1 MTWPWSKILPKQKYV
16 IQKETGLGET
26 TVVELD
32 SLKEAPAAYAAL
44 DARLWQTNAKIVEA
58 REFIQTIKDPNYR
71 YLFTGFLD
79 ELMGISSQAESIA
92 KKAKVEAPPNF
103 DEWMAKRQ
111 SHVQEVPKK

>member
-1 MTWPWSKILPKQKYV
+1 MKYV

-32 SLKEAPAAYAAL
+32 TLEKHIIEEAYQRL

-58 REFIQTIKDPNYR
+58 REFIQTIKDPNYK

-79 ELMGISSQAESIA
+79 ELMGISSQAESLA
-92 KKAKVEAPPNF
+92 KKAKVDAPPNF
-103 DEWMAKRQ
+103 DDWMAKR
-111 SHVQEVPKK
+111 SSRLQEVPKP